1 MIFSIYLQDLPRF
14 GGSNKT
20 CKRFHYSAPE
30 STKSNATYPFPNTF
44 NVGKKLDFSGANTP
58 TSWQNTQTLGYH
70 NSYHKMNKPGDM
82 TFWASWWM
90 IGRVFPWSKALRY
103 THPTLEKQLEN
114 GFRTFELDFHLKADG
129 IMNYHEQLWDQQ
141 THCYCLSECLQTMYR
156 FSEENPKHS
165 PITIILEPKNRRI
178 AEDSYPVFEEISLE
192 NILSMEQEILN
203 VLGSEKLITPDSI
216 RLENKSL
223 GESIKTR
230 GWPSV
235 YDLQG
240 LFMFILWDQ
249 GHRGLSREIY
259 EPGTNHL
266 AGRLLFTSQF
276 LKDYDS
282 ENLNDH
288 VVVHA
293 DDPMENQELAR
304 MAIGNNFIL
313 RTRGTKI
320 IEKFEDDIAGLDKIR
335 EIGQQVISGDQYL
348 ENAWVEVT
356 KDCAVFDDLEGKVCV
371 RKIFV

>member
-1 MIFSIYLQDLPRF
+1 MTNFNSEIRHFK
-14 GGSNKT
+14 KT
-20 CKRFHYSAPE
+20 
-30 STKSNATYPFPNTF
+30 N
-44 NVGKKLDFSGANTP
+44 L
-58 TSWQNTQTLGYH
+58 
-70 NSYHKMNKPGDM
+70 
-82 TFWASWWM
+82 
-90 IGRVFPWSKALRY
+90 Y

-266 AGRLLFTSQF
+266 TGRLLFTSQF
-276 LKDYDS
+276 LKDYS
-282 ENLNDH
+282 AFKNFERIKYEVLKNLFFGRKFHSKNLRND
-288 VVVHA
+288 
-293 DDPMENQELAR
+293 Q
-304 MAIGNNFIL
+304 
-313 RTRGTKI
+313 
-320 IEKFEDDIAGLDKIR
+320 IE
-335 EIGQQVISGDQYL
+335 
-348 ENAWVEVT
+348 
-356 KDCAVFDDLEGKVCV
+356 AVGPK
-371 RKIFV
+371 